1 MATKDAPVN
10 NPMIDPVT
18 EEYRVIAPG
27 HTFKSVTEEV
37 SRIVLTSHT
46 PLGWFFGFVLAG
58 SVAGVLL
65 TAVTWLFLRGVGIW
79 GISLPVAWGFAIINF
94 VWWIGI
100 GHAGTLISAILLLFK
115 QGWRNS
121 INRFAE
127 AMTIFAVVC
136 AGMFPLIHVG
146 RPWLGYWLFPYP
158 STMNYWPQFRS
169 PLLWDVFAVS
179 TYATISVVFWYIGMI
194 PDLGTL
200 RDRAQSRF
208 AQFFYGLLA
217 VGWRGSVRHW
227 VRYET
232 ASLLL
237 AGLATPLVLSVH
249 SVISLDFSVALL
261 PGWHT
266 TIFPP
271 YFVAGAIYSGFAM
284 VLTLAIPIRKF
295 YHLEDLITIR
305 HIDNMG
311 KVMLATG
318 MIVAYGYSTE
328 VFMSW
333 YSASHWEYFMMW
345 NRMFG
350 PMGWS
355 YWVLITCN
363 IALPQLMWL
372 RKFRVNVGLMFL
384 MSLVVNTGMW
394 FERFVIVV
402 TSLTRDYLP
411 SSWGTYRATK
421 WDYMTF
427 VGTLGLFTFLFL
439 LFVRF
444 LPMIPMSELRMM
456 LPQAKV
462 KEVHGEPL
470 PPPHR
475 ASSSGT
481 PVPEAGD

>member
-1 MATKDAPVN
+1 MATKDIQTKD
-10 NPMIDPVT
+10 PMLDPLTGEFKVLG
-18 EEYRVIAPG
+18 PG
-27 HTFKSVTEEV
+27 QTFKSVTAKI
-37 SRIVLTSHT
+37 SDIVLTPHT
-46 PLGWFFGFVLAG
+46 PLGWFGLISVAG
-58 SVAGVLL
+58 SVAVLL
-65 TAVTWLFLRGVGIW
+65 LVAVTWLFLKGVGIW
-79 GISLPVAWGFAIINF
+79 AITQPVAWGFAIINF

-146 RPWLGYWLFPYP
+146 RPWLGYWLFPLP
-158 STMNYWPQFRS
+158 FTMNVWPQFRS

-179 TYATISVVFWYIGMI
+179 TYATISVVFWYMGMI
-194 PDLGTL
+194 PDFGTL
-200 RDRAQSRF
+200 RDRSKSKF
-208 AQFFYGLLA
+208 AQYCYGWASL
-217 VGWRGSVRHW
+217 GWRGSVRHW
-227 VRYET
+227 MRYET

-249 SVISLDFSVALL
+249 TVISFDFAVAVL

-284 VLTLAIPIRKF
+284 VLTLAIPLRKF
-295 YHLEDLITIR
+295 YHLENLVTER

-311 KVMLATG
+311 KVMLGTG
-318 MIVAYGYSTE
+318 GIVAYGYGME

-333 YSASHWEYFMMW
+333 YSASHWEFFMMW

-355 YWVLITCN
+355 YGILIFCN
-363 IALPQLMWL
+363 IAFPLTTLWFRKL
-372 RKFRVNVGLMFL
+372 RTNIAFMFL
-384 MSLVVNTGMW
+384 ISIIVNTGMW

-402 TSLTRDYLP
+402 TSLYRDFLP

-421 WDYMTF
+421 WDYATY
-427 VGTLGLFTFLFL
+427 VGTLGLFTFLFM

-444 LPMIPMSELRMM
+444 LPMIPMNEIKMM
-456 LPQAKV
+456 LPSAKI
-462 KEVHGEPL
+462 
-470 PPPHR
+470 
-475 ASSSGT
+475 T
-481 PVPEAGD
+481 PKAETTAGAGD

>member
-1 MATKDAPVN
+1 MATKPELPVN
-10 NPMIDPVT
+10 DPMLDPKT
-18 EEYRVIAPG
+18 GEYSVIAPG

-37 SRIVLTSHT
+37 SRIVLTGHT
-46 PLGWFFGFVLAG
+46 PLGWFFGFMVAG
-58 SVAGVLL
+58 SIVLMLL

-79 GISLPVAWGFAIINF
+79 GLDIPVAWGFAIINF

-115 QGWRNS
+115 QQWRNS

-127 AMTIFAVVC
+127 AMTIFAVIC
-136 AGMFPLIHVG
+136 AALYPGIHVG
-146 RPWLGYWLFPYP
+146 RPWLGYWLFPLP
-158 STMNYWPQFRS
+158 FTMNVWPNFRS

-200 RDRAQSRF
+200 RDRAQNKF
-208 AQFFYGLLA
+208 AQFVYGLLS

-249 SVISLDFSVALL
+249 TVISFDFAVAIV

-295 YHLEDLITIR
+295 YHLEDLITLR
-305 HIDNMG
+305 HLDNMG

-318 MIVAYGYSTE
+318 LIVAYGYSME
-328 VFMSW
+328 IFMSW
-333 YSASHWEYFMMW
+333 YSASHWESFMMW

-350 PMGWS
+350 PMGWA

-363 IALPQLMWL
+363 IALPQLLWL
-372 RKFRVNVGLMFL
+372 RSFRVSPGKLFI
-384 MSLVVNTGMW
+384 MSLIVNTGMW
-394 FERFVIVV
+394 FERFVIIV
-402 TSLTRDYLP
+402 TSLYRDYLP
-411 SSWGTYRATK
+411 SSWGTYRATR
-421 WDYMTF
+421 WDYATF
-427 VGTLGLFTFLFL
+427 VGSLGLFTALFFLFI
-439 LFVRF
+439 RF
-444 LPMIPMSELRMM
+444 LPMIPMSEIRLM
-456 LPQAKV
+456 LPGARIKT
-462 KEVHGEPL
+462 EPEAL
-470 PPPHR
+470 
-475 ASSSGT
+475 
-481 PVPEAGD
+481 EAGD

>member
-1 MATKDAPVN
+1 MATSELKPGH
-10 NPMIDPVT
+10 PEYERWIDPAT
-18 EEYRVIAPG
+18 GEFRVLEPG
-27 HTFKSVTEEV
+27 QTFKSVTAKI
-37 SRIVLTSHT
+37 SDIVLTPTT
-46 PLGWFFGFVLAG
+46 PLGWFAIFGIGGA
-58 SVAGVLL
+58 VAMLLL
-65 TAVTWLFLRGVGIW
+65 TAVTWLFLKGTGIW
-79 GISLPVAWGFAIINF
+79 AITQPVAWGFAIINF

-146 RPWLGYWLFPYP
+146 RPWLGYWLLPYP
-158 STMNYWPQFRS
+158 NSMTVWPQFRS

-179 TYATISVVFWYIGMI
+179 TYATISVVFWYMGMV
-194 PDLGTL
+194 PDFGTL
-200 RDRAQSRF
+200 RDRAKTPI
-208 AQFFYGLLA
+208 AQYFYGLLA
-217 VGWRGSVRHW
+217 LGWRGSVRHW
-227 VRYET
+227 MRYET
-232 ASLLL
+232 AALLL
-237 AGLATPLVLSVH
+237 SGLATPLVLSVH
-249 SVISLDFSVALL
+249 TVISFDFAVATL

-284 VLTLAIPIRKF
+284 VLTLAIPLRKF
-295 YHLEDLITIR
+295 YHLEALVTER

-318 MIVAYGYSTE
+318 FIVAYGYGME
-328 VFMSW
+328 VFMAW

-355 YWVLITCN
+355 YGVLIFCN
-363 IALPQLMWL
+363 ILFPLTTLWSRKL
-372 RKFRVNVGLMFL
+372 RTNIGFMFL
-384 MSLVVNTGMW
+384 ISIVVNTGMW

-402 TSLTRDYLP
+402 TSLYRDYLP

-421 WDYMTF
+421 WDYATY
-427 VGTLGLFTFLFL
+427 VGTLGLFTALFL

-444 LPMIPMSELRMM
+444 APMIPMNEIKLM
-456 LPQAKV
+456 LPGAKIKP
-462 KEVHGEPL
+462 KEAVAGEG
-470 PPPHR
+470 H
-475 ASSSGT
+475 
-481 PVPEAGD
+481 

>member
-1 MATKDAPVN
+1 MSQPVEL
-10 NPMIDPVT
+10 PDKIHVGPVID
-18 EEYRVIAPG
+18 EG
-27 HTFKSVTEEV
+27 HSLASVSDKV
-37 SRIVLTSHT
+37 GGIVLKRKIT
-46 PLGWFFGFVLAG
+46 LGWVFGLLIAFAVLQNLAAG
-58 SVAGVLL
+58 A
-65 TAVTWLFLRGVGIW
+65 TWLIIKGVGVW
-79 GISLPVAWGFAIINF
+79 GINIPVGWGFAIINF

-115 QGWRNS
+115 QTWRNS

-158 STMNYWPQFRS
+158 NTMNVWPQFRS

-179 TYATISVVFWYIGMI
+179 TYATISIVFWYVGMI
-194 PDLGTL
+194 PDFGTL
-200 RDRAQSRF
+200 RDRAHSPF
-208 AQFFYGLLA
+208 AKYIYGLVSL
-217 VGWRGSVRHW
+217 GWRGSVRHW
-227 VRYET
+227 MRYET

-249 SVISLDFSVALL
+249 TVISFDFAVAVL

-284 VLTLAIPIRKF
+284 VLTLAIPLRKF
-295 YHLEDLITIR
+295 YHLEGLVTER

-318 MIVAYGYSTE
+318 SIVAYGYGME

-333 YSASHWEYFMMW
+333 YSASHWEAFMMW

-350 PMGWS
+350 PIGWS
-355 YWVLITCN
+355 YWVLVFCN
-363 IALPQLMWL
+363 IAFPLTTLWVRKL
-372 RKFRVNVGLMFL
+372 RTNISFMFLISIIVNV
-384 MSLVVNTGMW
+384 GMW

-402 TSLTRDYLP
+402 TSLYRDFLP

-421 WDYMTF
+421 WDYMTY
-427 VGTLGLFTFLFL
+427 VGTLGLFTALFL

-444 LPMIPMSELRMM
+444 LPMIPMNEIKMM
-456 LPQAKV
+456 LPSAKLTAKAEKAV
-462 KEVHGEPL
+462 G
-470 PPPHR
+470 
-475 ASSSGT
+475 
-481 PVPEAGD
+481 AGD

>member
-1 MATKDAPVN
+1 MATKGPMQDPSVDPVID
-10 NPMIDPVT
+10 PMIDPRT
-18 EEYRVIAPG
+18 GEYAVIPPC
-27 HTFKSVTEEV
+27 HTFISVTQKIAG
-37 SRIVLTSHT
+37 IVLTSNT
-46 PLGWFFGFVLAG
+46 PLGWFFGLIVASGVASLVLI
-58 SVAGVLL
+58 
-65 TAVTWLFLRGVGIW
+65 AVTWLVLKGVGIW
-79 GISLPVAWGFAIINF
+79 GLDIPVGWGFAIINF

-115 QGWRNS
+115 QQWRNS

-158 STMNYWPQFRS
+158 HSVDVWPQFRS

-179 TYATISVVFWYIGMI
+179 TYATISVVFWYIGMV
-194 PDLGTL
+194 PDFGTF
-200 RDRAQSRF
+200 RDHAQSKF
-208 AQFFYGLLA
+208 AQYFYGMISL
-217 VGWRGSVRHW
+217 GWRGSVRHW
-227 VRYET
+227 MRYET

-249 SVISLDFSVALL
+249 TVISFDFAVAVL

-284 VLTLAIPIRKF
+284 VLTLAIQLRKF
-295 YHLEDLITIR
+295 YHLEGLVTER

-318 MIVAYGYSTE
+318 FIVAYGYGME
-328 VFMSW
+328 AFMAW
-333 YSASHWEYFMMW
+333 YSASHWEAFMFW
-345 NRMFG
+345 NRVFG

-363 IALPQLMWL
+363 LAIPLTTLWSRKL
-372 RKFRVNVGLMFL
+372 RTSIPFMFFI
-384 MSLVVNTGMW
+384 SIVVNTGMW

-402 TSLTRDYLP
+402 TSLYRDFLP

-421 WDYMTF
+421 WDYMTY
-427 VGTLGLFTFLFL
+427 VGTLGLFTTLFL

-444 LPMIPMSELRMM
+444 LPMIPMSEIRMM
-456 LPQAKV
+456 LPGAKIKPKAV
-462 KEVHGEPL
+462 ATAGGEG
-470 PPPHR
+470 H
-475 ASSSGT
+475 
-481 PVPEAGD
+481 

>member
-1 MATKDAPVN
+1 MATKDLIPKDPKTGAG
-10 NPMIDPVT
+10 IDPAT
-18 EEYRVIAPG
+18 GEFRVLG
-27 HTFKSVTEEV
+27 LGQTFKSVTEKITG
-37 SRIVLTSHT
+37 IVLTPTT
-46 PLGWFFGFVLAG
+46 PLGWFAIFGVGGALATM
-58 SVAGVLL
+58 LL
-65 TAVTWLFLRGVGIW
+65 GALTWLFLVGVGIW
-79 GISLPVAWGFAIINF
+79 AISQPVAWGFAIINF

-158 STMNYWPQFRS
+158 NTMNVWPQFRS

-179 TYATISVVFWYIGMI
+179 TYATISVVFWYIGMV
-194 PDLGTL
+194 PDFGTL
-200 RDRAQSRF
+200 RDRAKTPL
-208 AQFFYGLLA
+208 AKYAYGLVSL
-217 VGWRGSVRHW
+217 GWRGSTRHW
-227 VRYET
+227 MRYET

-249 SVISLDFSVALL
+249 TVISFDFAVAVL

-284 VLTLAIPIRKF
+284 VLTLAIPLRKF
-295 YHLEDLITIR
+295 YHLENLVTDR
-305 HIDNMG
+305 HLDNMG

-318 MIVAYGYSTE
+318 FIVAYGYGME
-328 VFMSW
+328 VFMAW
-333 YSASHWEYFMMW
+333 YSASHWEAFMMW

-355 YWVLITCN
+355 YWVLVTCN
-363 IALPQLMWL
+363 LAIPLTTLWVRKL
-372 RKFRVNVGLMFL
+372 RTNMTFMFL
-384 MSLVVNTGMW
+384 LSLVVNTGMW

-402 TSLTRDYLP
+402 TSLYRDFLP
-411 SSWGTYRATK
+411 SSWGTYRATR
-421 WDYMTF
+421 WDYAVY
-427 VGTLGLFTFLFL
+427 VGTLGLFTALFL

-444 LPMIPMSELRMM
+444 LPMIPMNEIRMM
-456 LPQAKV
+456 LPGAKI
-462 KEVHGEPL
+462 
-470 PPPHR
+470 
-475 ASSSGT
+475 T
-481 PVPEAGD
+481 PKKAAEAAD

>member
-1 MATKDAPVN
+1 MATREVKTN
-10 NPMIDPVT
+10 NPGVDPATGEFRVVALGETFKTVT
-18 EEYRVIAPG
+18 EKI
-27 HTFKSVTEEV
+27 T
-37 SRIVLTSHT
+37 RIVLTPHT
-46 PLGWFFGFVLAG
+46 PLGWLALFGIAG
-58 SVAGVLL
+58 GGATVLL
-65 TAVTWLFLRGVGIW
+65 VAVMWLFLQGVGIW
-79 GISLPVAWGFAIINF
+79 AITQPVAWGFAIINF

-115 QGWRNS
+115 QSWRNS
-121 INRFAE
+121 ISRFAE

-158 STMNYWPQFRS
+158 NSMAVWPQFRS

-179 TYATISVVFWYIGMI
+179 TYATISVVFWYIGMV
-194 PDLGTL
+194 PDFGTM
-200 RDRAQSRF
+200 RDRSQSKVAQY
-208 AQFFYGLLA
+208 FYGIVSL
-217 VGWRGSVRHW
+217 GWRGSVRHW
-227 VRYET
+227 MRYET

-249 SVISLDFSVALL
+249 TVISFDFAVAVLA
-261 PGWHT
+261 GWHT

-284 VLTLAIPIRKF
+284 VLTLAIPLRKF
-295 YHLEDLITIR
+295 YHLEGLVTER

-318 MIVAYGYSTE
+318 FIVAYGYGME
-328 VFMSW
+328 AFMAW
-333 YSASHWEYFMMW
+333 YSASHWEAFMFW

-350 PMGWS
+350 PMGWA
-355 YWVLITCN
+355 YWMLILFNLAIPLTT
-363 IALPQLMWL
+363 LWSRKL
-372 RKFRVNVGLMFL
+372 RTSISFMFFI
-384 MSLVVNTGMW
+384 SIVVNIGMW

-402 TSLTRDYLP
+402 TSLYRDFLP

-427 VGTLGLFTFLFL
+427 LGTMGLFTTLFL

-444 LPMIPMSELRMM
+444 LPMIPMNEIRML
-456 LPQAKV
+456 LPAAKIRP
-462 KEVHGEPL
+462 K
-470 PPPHR
+470 
-475 ASSSGT
+475 AA
-481 PVPEAGD
+481 EAAD

>member
-1 MATKDAPVN
+1 MATKDLIPKDSRPGAG
-10 NPMIDPVT
+10 IDPAT
-18 EEYRVIAPG
+18 GEYRVLG
-27 HTFKSVTEEV
+27 LGQTFKSVTEKI
-37 SRIVLTSHT
+37 SGIVLTPST
-46 PLGWFFGFVLAG
+46 PLGWFALFGVGGALAT
-58 SVAGVLL
+58 VLL
-65 TAVTWLFLRGVGIW
+65 TAVTWLFLKGTGIW
-79 GISLPVAWGFAIINF
+79 AVTQPVAWGFAIINF

-158 STMNYWPQFRS
+158 NSMNVWPQFRS

-179 TYATISVVFWYIGMI
+179 TYATISVVFWYIGMV
-194 PDLGTL
+194 PDFGTL
-200 RDRAQSRF
+200 RDRAKSPL
-208 AQFFYGLLA
+208 AKYAYGLISL
-217 VGWRGSVRHW
+217 GWRGSTRHW
-227 VRYET
+227 MRYET

-249 SVISLDFSVALL
+249 TVISFDFAVAVL

-284 VLTLAIPIRKF
+284 VLTLAIPLRKF
-295 YHLEDLITIR
+295 YHLEFLVTER
-305 HIDNMG
+305 HLDNMG

-318 MIVAYGYSTE
+318 YIVAYGYGME
-328 VFMSW
+328 VFMAW
-333 YSASHWEYFMMW
+333 YSASHWEAFMMW
-345 NRMFG
+345 NRIFG

-355 YWVLITCN
+355 YVVLVTCN
-363 IALPQLMWL
+363 LAIPLTTLWSRKL
-372 RKFRVNVGLMFL
+372 RTNITFMFL
-384 MSLVVNTGMW
+384 LSLVVNTGMW

-402 TSLTRDYLP
+402 TSLYRDFLP
-411 SSWGTYRATK
+411 SSWGTYRATR
-421 WDYMTF
+421 WDYAIY
-427 VGTLGLFTFLFL
+427 VGTLGLFTALFL

-444 LPMIPMSELRMM
+444 LPMIPMNEIRMM
-456 LPQAKV
+456 LPGAKI
-462 KEVHGEPL
+462 
-470 PPPHR
+470 
-475 ASSSGT
+475 T
-481 PVPEAGD
+481 PKKAAEAAD